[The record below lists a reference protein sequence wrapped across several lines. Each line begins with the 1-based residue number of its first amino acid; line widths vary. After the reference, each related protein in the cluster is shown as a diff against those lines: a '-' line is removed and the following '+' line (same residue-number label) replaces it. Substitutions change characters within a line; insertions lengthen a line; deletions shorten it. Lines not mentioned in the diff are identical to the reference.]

1 MATVRYLE
9 FSVSGVRR
17 ARYVCSAMVGR
28 GQSKIRPQ
36 ATEARKPKV
45 RFSSAMAEMIASDRR
60 QYCVSISSNTSSAAV
75 LFVRGPRHLVFRR
88 PCASHLSH
96 VGCAV
101 GRQGKGSVVAVGWL
115 WDTLR
120 QWWAAVTVLLG
131 GAVGG
136 QDTHASAVRD
146 DDGPDAAL
154 WVRLV
159 F

>member
-1 MATVRYLE
+1 MPW
-9 FSVSGVRR
+9 SGVAKAKLDLRR
-17 ARYVCSAMVGR
+17 
-28 GQSKIRPQ
+28 Q
-36 ATEARKPKV
+36 KPE
-45 RFSSAMAEMIASDRR
+45 SQGALQLSDGGNYASDRN
-60 QYCVSISSNTSSAAV
+60 QNWVSISSNRSSAAV